1 MKRIDFVAAAAV
13 VGGLV
18 GFWQLG
24 ARLSPDALGMMV
36 GLCFGA
42 LAGVPAALLTAYAL
56 RDGAPRAEPP
66 TRIDRIV
73 IVERQSIVR
82 GSTSYDPALSS
93 PTSATAR
100 LSPSP

>member
-24 ARLSPDALGMMV
+24 ARLSPDAL
-36 GLCFGA
+36 
-42 LAGVPAALLTAYAL
+42 LTAYAL
-56 RDGAPRAEPP
+56 REGAQRAEPP

-82 GSTSYDPALSS
+82 GSTSYDLVERGQSEVGS
-93 PTSATAR
+93 D
-100 LSPSP
+100 

>member
-42 LAGVPAALLTAYAL
+42 LAGVPAALLTVYAL
-56 RDGAPRAEPP
+56 RNEAPRAELP
-66 TRIDRIV
+66 TRAGRIV
-73 IVERQSIVR
+73 IVERQSIAK
-82 GSTSYDPALSS
+82 GSTSYELVERGQSEVGSD
-93 PTSATAR
+93 
-100 LSPSP
+100 

>member
-56 RDGAPRAEPP
+56 SEGAPRAEPP
-66 TRIDRIV
+66 TRIARIV
-73 IVERQSIVR
+73 IVERQSIVK
-82 GSTSYDPALSS
+82 GSTSYELVERGQSEVGRD
-93 PTSATAR
+93 
-100 LSPSP
+100 